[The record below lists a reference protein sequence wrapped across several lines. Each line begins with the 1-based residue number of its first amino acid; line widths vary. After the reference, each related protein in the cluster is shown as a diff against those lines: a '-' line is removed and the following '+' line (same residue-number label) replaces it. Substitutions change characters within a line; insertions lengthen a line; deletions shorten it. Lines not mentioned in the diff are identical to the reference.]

1 MAKKCVNKVTDAC
14 RVSNRMIV
22 IKVFIQGIIISVI
35 SVYASQCGLDDSEKD
50 DFYVS
55 LINVFR
61 KLEEKGI
68 VVISGNVNGRCM

>member
-1 MAKKCVNKVTDAC
+1 
-14 RVSNRMIV
+14 MIV

-61 KLEEKGI
+61 KFEEKGI
-68 VVISGNVNGRCM
+68 VVILGNVNGGCM